1 MHLYREIAEGDKVGR
16 EVIAWQVRE
25 IAEHFKT
32 NKFSPVELQYFV
44 QQKML
49 IIARDH
55 KDNLLVT
62 IDVPGTTG
70 VLLEDDWLVIYG
82 KRLYSVPKYNFDDDF
97 EKVVEPEPEAVPD
110 NSREELE
117 VQRCSRPHCKQKAQ
131 FMFEDDARQLPVF
144 RCFQHLAGD
153 ICWDALSASEVFKLR
168 KLGE

>member
-1 MHLYREIAEGDKVGR
+1 MHLYREISASDTPGR
-16 EVIAWQVRE
+16 EVIAWQVKE
-25 IAEHFKT
+25 LEDHFKT
-32 NKFSPVELQYFV
+32 SQFAPVELQYFV

-62 IDVPGTTG
+62 IDVPGTRG
-70 VLLEDDWLVIYG
+70 VLLEDDWLVIHG
-82 KRLYSVPKYNFDDDF
+82 KRLSSTSRYNFDEDF
-97 EKVVEPEPEAVPD
+97 VAVVEAEPEKIPD

-117 VQRCSRPHCKQKAQ
+117 VQRCSRPNCKQKAT

-144 RCFQHLAGD
+144 RCFQHLAAD
-153 ICWDALSASEVFKLR
+153 IGWDALSASEVFKLR